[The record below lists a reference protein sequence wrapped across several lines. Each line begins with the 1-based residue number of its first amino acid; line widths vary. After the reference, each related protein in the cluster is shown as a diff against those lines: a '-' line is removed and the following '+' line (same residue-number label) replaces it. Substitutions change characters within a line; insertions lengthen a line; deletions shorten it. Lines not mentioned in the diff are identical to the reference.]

1 MCQAEYCFTRDY
13 LCYRLRDKR
22 IVWVVSLAENLEQ
35 YEKEERASNGS
46 LSEDRKEY
54 LKMRRNCRKINM
66 RLACTPD
73 SLRMIEVSTVPL
85 GNHTSIKSCSSQSLT
100 LYNNLVQYS
109 VKTRAIIYDL
119 DELREVGAIEGLDA
133 LLDPDLVVV
142 TGFNLSAS

>member
-1 MCQAEYCFTRDY
+1 
-13 LCYRLRDKR
+13 
-22 IVWVVSLAENLEQ
+22 
-35 YEKEERASNGS
+35 
-46 LSEDRKEY
+46 
-54 LKMRRNCRKINM
+54 M

-119 DELREVGAIEGLDA
+119 DELREVGAIEGLDT